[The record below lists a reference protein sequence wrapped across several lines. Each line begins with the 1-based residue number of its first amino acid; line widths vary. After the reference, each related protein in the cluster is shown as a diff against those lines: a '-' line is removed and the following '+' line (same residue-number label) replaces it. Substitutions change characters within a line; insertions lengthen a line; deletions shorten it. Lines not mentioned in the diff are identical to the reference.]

1 MAVNY
6 YCPSSAT
13 ENTCSPPQTTGT
25 KKAIKAKTSAV
36 FHIKWRNRKP
46 VTTREQGAARR
57 EWWLHFQGLQ
67 RRARVVNDFPK
78 GKTSVAIC
86 GVAPS

>member
-1 MAVNY
+1 VEAGGVDSDGDALIDNFLDNDGN
-6 YCPSSAT
+6 SHDDTLQS
-13 ENTCSPPQTTGT
+13 
-25 KKAIKAKTSAV
+25 SAV